1 MLGPRV
7 LVQTVIPYTEMDEV
21 EKKGL
26 LYIPETVRD
35 QNTPMP
41 TTGIVVQVGQL
52 PGSLA
57 EVVRAGTMVMFPKF
71 SGSDVVIEEK
81 DYRIVDA
88 ADILCTLEGVNEIVP
103 VKDR

>member
-1 MLGPRV
+1 M
-7 LVQTVIPYTEMDEV
+7 QTVMPYTAMDEV

-26 LYIPETVRD
+26 LYIPEAVRD

-52 PGSLA
+52 PPLLA
-57 EVVRAGTMVMFPKF
+57 EVVKAGTMVMFPKF
-71 SGSDVVIEEK
+71 SGSDVVIEER

-88 ADILCTLEGVNEIVP
+88 ADVLCTLEGVDEVVP
-103 VKDR
+103 IKGEK